1 VREVQQRLII
11 EPLLSQLLDPPAIA
25 LPALLNRWL
34 YQGYGVGNL
43 LSLAIA
49 AQVSLQGW
57 DLRQKFIAEVNFQGQ
72 LLQDTDFRQATF
84 DRCRFSS
91 SMGSI
96 LQLVFSPNG
105 QYLAASDSSYQI
117 KIWEVATQK
126 EVALLIGHQGWV
138 WNLQF
143 SPDGQYLLSG
153 GGDCTMR
160 IWDWSKGDCIQVI
173 PGHRDWVWRVAFG
186 FNKNLAIS
194 ICADRYLRVWWWRT
208 GRCLLS
214 FQVPDLQVRDG
225 AFHGRR
231 GLLAVCSSE
240 GIKIWHIW
248 TAQQRQLITQSA
260 ATNVRSVCFSP
271 DGQWLIG
278 ASFDCELH
286 YWNVDTGIQRGS
298 LQGHTTQIV
307 HLGYDDGGQFISA
320 CLEQV
325 RVWDLATGTC
335 TRIINVARDSGRG
348 LAYRSSLLVT
358 GSDNG
363 VVKFWNLATGKCLQ
377 TAQGSAPRV
386 MELATN
392 SNNRIVATNK
402 DDGTISLW
410 DLTQLPA
417 TGIVPPSRIYPE
429 GRGGSALAFSADGCR
444 LASTG
449 SDRLIRIWDVAE
461 GIVLLT
467 LTGHTDSISQLR
479 FLDADTLF
487 SYSNDGTSRQWDLTT
502 GGFQI
507 LTNPQQ
513 EWFLVVDCA
522 PNGRQIALG
531 SITAMVRVI
540 DRTTGSTRDLQAIG
554 NRLRWLMY
562 SRDGRWLVGITDDG
576 QLNCWD
582 LLADYQQRHWFIGAI
597 QVTTMVFHPQVEH
610 WIFLAIADGTIAQ
623 WDLLEQCC
631 LDRVNG
637 PAPDSLF
644 YHYQAISSLR
654 ALPDPDQLISCNV
667 AGVIQ
672 LWDLDEDGLREVYR
686 LEFPWP
692 YQDMQMAQ
700 TRGLNSAQLLTL
712 KQLGAA
718 ID

>member
-1 VREVQQRLII
+1 
-11 EPLLSQLLDPPAIA
+11 
-25 LPALLNRWL
+25 
-34 YQGYGVGNL
+34 
-43 LSLAIA
+43 
-49 AQVSLQGW
+49 
-57 DLRQKFIAEVNFQGQ
+57 
-72 LLQDTDFRQATF
+72 
-84 DRCRFSS
+84 
-91 SMGSI
+91 
-96 LQLVFSPNG
+96 
-105 QYLAASDSSYQI
+105 
-117 KIWEVATQK
+117 
-126 EVALLIGHQGWV
+126 
-138 WNLQF
+138 
-143 SPDGQYLLSG
+143 
-153 GGDCTMR
+153 
-160 IWDWSKGDCIQVI
+160 
-173 PGHRDWVWRVAFG
+173 
-186 FNKNLAIS
+186 
-194 ICADRYLRVWWWRT
+194 
-208 GRCLLS
+208 
-214 FQVPDLQVRDG
+214 
-225 AFHGRR
+225 
-231 GLLAVCSSE
+231 
-240 GIKIWHIW
+240 
-248 TAQQRQLITQSA
+248 
-260 ATNVRSVCFSP
+260 
-271 DGQWLIG
+271 
-278 ASFDCELH
+278 
-286 YWNVDTGIQRGS
+286 
-298 LQGHTTQIV
+298 
-307 HLGYDDGGQFISA
+307 
-320 CLEQV
+320 V

-363 VVKFWNLATGKCLQ
+363 VVKFWDLATGKCLQ

-392 SNNRIVATNK
+392 SCNRIVATNK

-417 TGIVPPSRIYPE
+417 AGIVPPARIYPE

-487 SYSNDGTSRQWDLTT
+487 SYSNDGTSRQWDLAT

-522 PNGRQIALG
+522 PDGRQIALG

-554 NRLRWLMY
+554 NRLRRLMY

-637 PAPDSLF
+637 PAPNSLF

-667 AGVIQ
+667 AGVVQ
-672 LWDLDEDGLREVYR
+672 VWDLDEDGLREVYR

-718 ID
+718 IDQKQTGS